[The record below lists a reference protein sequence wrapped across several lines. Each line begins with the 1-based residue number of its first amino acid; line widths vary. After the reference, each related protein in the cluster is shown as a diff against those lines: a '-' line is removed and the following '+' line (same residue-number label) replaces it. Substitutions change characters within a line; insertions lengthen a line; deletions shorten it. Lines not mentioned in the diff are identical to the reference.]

1 MNITHVFLP
10 KLGPALLALFFTRE
24 NLNYRLNNS
33 SHHTVNQPMRVEAAK
48 QANQNHGRQT
58 KREADVEDDAPESGA
73 APTAPPD
80 LYDILGYRSS
90 FLSGATTQEWL
101 AVRLIEI

>member
-10 KLGPALLALFFTRE
+10 KLGPALLALFFTRK

-101 AVRLIEI
+101 AVRLIEV